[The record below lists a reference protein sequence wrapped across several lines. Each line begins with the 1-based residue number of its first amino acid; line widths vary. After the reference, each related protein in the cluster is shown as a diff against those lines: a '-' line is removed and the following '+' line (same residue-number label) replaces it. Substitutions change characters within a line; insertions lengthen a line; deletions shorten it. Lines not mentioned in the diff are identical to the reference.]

1 LNCETPPFPGTKNK
15 MPTPV
20 KPAVVT
26 PDGRPFTV
34 ETFIQEETECEYRIN
49 TANKM
54 IILLKKQIAK
64 LMGEA

>member
-1 LNCETPPFPGTKNK
+1 

-49 TANKM
+49 TTNKM